1 MNHDSSFDD
10 LVKGGLIGATLGAFL
25 SADNEDGIV
34 IGSLLGAVLIS
45 TKRASEQ
52 AKKLNVRLLVEEDG
66 KLYEV
71 IGESEKRFIRTI
83 KKPSTRFP
91 SRFKLK

>member
-1 MNHDSSFDD
+1 MNYDSSFDD

-25 SADNEDGIV
+25 SADKEDGIV
-34 IGSLLGAVLIS
+34 IGSLLGAALFS
-45 TKRASEQ
+45 TKRASEK
-52 AKKLNVRLLVEEDG
+52 ARKLNVRLLVEEDG

-71 IGESEKRFIRTI
+71 IGESEKRFIRII

-91 SRFKLK
+91 STFKLK